1 MQHVL
6 LQTELPI
13 LAVYFIDF
21 SLYLSVV
28 FSLFSLSSCSMET
41 RRSNFGRNPARY
53 GSWVGDSEQDNVLA
67 FGQLPFRDGGSS
79 SRSSRA
85 RYLQAVLD
93 EKTRLAAAE
102 QALRAAEREELKA
115 KLLAER
121 ELSELRLAVEAA
133 RLTNESSL
141 EEEVIHARV
150 EEWRASVGSTTLP
163 QSLTVGEQDAIDH
176 LPVLPVPGRTA
187 LADLPPQRQ
196 TPSPTPTVGELT
208 ERRGTFVIFVRHGK
222 GHTSP
227 SSATDTVS
235 IPDGQGTDRRASAD
249 HFAISWIRK
258 DKASSCP
265 TTTKAAVRSRVV
277 TAKPRNRTDCGI
289 SSSQHLCGR

>member
-1 MQHVL
+1 
-6 LQTELPI
+6 
-13 LAVYFIDF
+13 
-21 SLYLSVV
+21 
-28 FSLFSLSSCSMET
+28 MEP
-41 RRSNFGRNPARY
+41 RRSQRSNFGRNPVRY
-53 GSWVGDSEQDNVLA
+53 GSWVGESEQDNVLA
-67 FGQLPFRDGGSS
+67 FGQLPFCDGGSS

-102 QALRAAEREELKA
+102 QALRAAERGTKGQA
-115 KLLAER
+115 AGRKRTVRTSIGRRSCSIDER
-121 ELSELRLAVEAA
+121 ELVGGRSDSCPSRRMESQRWFNDAA
-133 RLTNESSL
+133 PIPDGRGTGCHRPIAGS
-141 EEEVIHARV
+141 ARSGKD
-150 EEWRASVGSTTLP
+150 RTCRSTSSTTDSVSNP
-163 QSLTVGEQDAIDH
+163 D
-176 LPVLPVPGRTA
+176 GR
-187 LADLPPQRQ
+187 
-196 TPSPTPTVGELT
+196 GT

-258 DKASSCP
+258 GKASSCP